1 MKNIQRTLI
10 GLLLGLSA
18 LWLLAESAAL
28 PVTTGLFPWRTL
40 LVQYSG
46 LLGMGVMS
54 AAMLLAVRPAWLE
67 HRLHGLDKM
76 YRLHKW
82 LGIAGLVA
90 ALVVGDGSVVRS
102 GRIEVEGIDY
112 FLALRE
118 RAGGSAQGGA
128 QHLLAEGV
136 EHLENDHS
144 H

>member
-10 GLLLGLSA
+10 SLLLGLTA
-18 LWLLAESAAL
+18 LWRLAESAAL

-67 HRLHGLDKM
+67 HWLHGLDKM

-82 LGIAGLVA
+82 LGIAGLVIA
-90 ALVVGDGSVVRS
+90 ILHWLFSQGPKWLVGAGWLERPVR
-102 GRIEVEGIDY
+102 GPRPV
-112 FLALRE
+112 L
-118 RAGGSAQGGA
+118 
-128 QHLLAEGV
+128 V
-136 EHLENDHS
+136 
-144 H
+144 